1 MIEKIQKYETELW
14 TVLCALFFCVIAHG
28 YRFVNLMFNGDS
40 LLIYQTDQNWKY
52 SIGRIFQPFY
62 WKLRGD
68 LVAPMLIATLAVL
81 YFTASLVLI
90 VRMFKLQNKLQ
101 IALLCALLAVNIT
114 MTSTF
119 ATDFHEGDT
128 YMLALLC
135 ATLGV
140 TLFRKERLVLG
151 GVFIC
156 LCLGFYQAYLQ
167 LAVGLLLLLFMQDL
181 LEGKDPAKVFFAG
194 VKSIAML
201 LGGGIA
207 YTLIMRVLLHVKGI
221 VLADHYNGLTNVGDY
236 SNTSIPRLVVDT
248 YLYVIKEWWNPQTF
262 RSRFVGLANM
272 ALLLLAAAA
281 LLWLLAKK
289 IKQNN
294 ARLLL
299 LALFVVF
306 PFGINVVYFISKGM
320 EHTLMTFSFGLLY
333 LLAVLFLREIPHS
346 NKQKYLRYAAYAA
359 MGLGVW
365 CNVIYANQTYLKVA
379 LQEKATDAL
388 MVRVV
393 DRLEQTEGYV
403 PGETPVAVVGLLPT
417 SPLYKTMDGF
427 EDVHGRTAD
436 AYTVSWEDTY
446 YYYLENILNYP
457 VKAAFLTSAD
467 QAAVDAMPTFP
478 ADGCCAFIGDTL
490 VVKIGSEVVTDLH

>member
-1 MIEKIQKYETELW
+1 MIEKIQKYEAELW
-14 TVLCALFFCVIAHG
+14 TVLCALFFSIIAHG

-40 LLIYQTDQNWKY
+40 LLIYQTDQTWKY

-114 MTSTF
+114 TTSTF

-135 ATLGV
+135 ATIGV
-140 TLFRKERLVLG
+140 VLFRKEHPILG
-151 GVFIC
+151 SVFIC

-167 LAVGLLLLLFMQDL
+167 LAIGLLILLFMQDL
-181 LEGKDPAKVFFAG
+181 LEGKEPAKVFFSG
-194 VKSIAML
+194 LKSIAML

-207 YTLIMRVLLHVKGI
+207 YTLVMRGLLHVKGI
-221 VLADHYNGLTNVGDY
+221 ALADHYNGLTNVGNY
-236 SNTSIPRLVVDT
+236 SSANIPRLVIDT

-262 RSRFVGLANM
+262 RSRIIGLTNM
-272 ALLLLAAAA
+272 ALLLLAVAT
-281 LLWLLAKK
+281 LLWLLVTT
-289 IKQNN
+289 IKQKA

-299 LALFVVF
+299 LVLFLLF

-333 LLAVLFLREIPHS
+333 LLVVLFLRELPR
-346 NKQKYLRYAAYAA
+346 KKAEKYLCYAAYAA
-359 MGLGVW
+359 MGLGIW
-365 CNVIYANQTYLKVA
+365 CNVIYANQTYLKIA

-388 MVRVV
+388 MIRVV

-403 PGETPVAVVGLLPT
+403 PGETPIAVVGLLPT

-427 EDVHGRTAD
+427 EDVHGRTMD

-446 YYYLENILNYP
+446 YLYMENFLNYP
-457 VKAAFLTSAD
+457 VTRSYLTKDD

-478 ADGCCAFIGDTL
+478 ANGCCAFIGDTL
-490 VVKIGSEVVTDLH
+490 VVKVGSIVVTGLQ